1 MRRDAIDTL
10 GNDLDCLFS
19 ILHWQYREKIPV
31 KSGSTPAKMPKECR
45 FLSKWEK
52 LSLAQ
57 HRFEMWYK
65 ALPVKEIWP
74 MACYRTFPPVRPTR
88 TRAPSTGHSGGGLG
102 SHRGPFA
109 APPDRVVVV
118 GDQQLVARDP
128 GALSGQT
135 LPLGGVLHNA
145 GIGNMGDSPAMTPGT
160 PGCSGLGTP
169 GRGCRLGVG

>member
-74 MACYRTFPPVRPTR
+74 MACYRTFPPVRPSFHIPPYRKLNGRRGGTR
-88 TRAPSTGHSGGGLG
+88 DGK
-102 SHRGPFA
+102 
-109 APPDRVVVV
+109 
-118 GDQQLVARDP
+118 P
-128 GALSGQT
+128 GAS
-135 LPLGGVLHNA
+135 PDPEAARRRGVE
-145 GIGNMGDSPAMTPGT
+145 
-160 PGCSGLGTP
+160 
-169 GRGCRLGVG
+169 